1 MSSRNSFLSIAA
13 ILAFAA
19 AASAQVGVNYSFS
32 QAAGAYVPITGGTQI
47 AQGSTSNTMDDN
59 TYPVTLPFAFGFD
72 GASYTSIN
80 VQTNGWLSF
89 GATAPGTQYTP
100 LSSTAAVPGI
110 VSAFGRDLQAG
121 YVFSGTRTLGSD
133 QLTNVNVSSNGPL
146 QVGDQITGTG
156 IATGATVLAIA
167 GNVITMS
174 AVATATST
182 NTAVTAYGPWSEMR
196 YETQGVSP
204 NQVFIVQWS
213 GFRRFGTTLTTN
225 QDLTLNFQV
234 RLYESNGDIECVYG
248 NCTPGVTT
256 FTTTN
261 QVGLRGPTNVFPA
274 NINNRLNTKGVN
286 DDWINSVAG
295 TTNASGMVFN
305 NVAPANVITSGL
317 TYKWTLPA
325 GTPATN
331 TSYGAGCGS
340 SFSSAY
346 QLFTTAASASAA
358 LSNTSLSMT
367 NVGTG
372 YLLAPGS
379 AVYVTPSGTATSLT
393 LGDDAETSVAL
404 SAAMPYPGGSASS
417 LFVCSNGFVSAATG
431 NGTGFTPSGAAFC
444 NMTQAVWGCWHDF
457 NPNEAGSGT
466 IKFEEVGGIAYV
478 TWENVESYPGVPTV
492 NPGTMQLQ
500 FDVATGN
507 VDLVF
512 GLLDAIG
519 GSSFGDNYL
528 VGYSPAGANADPGST
543 DFATALPLVTGAADV
558 FPLALSVSA
567 TPVLGTSIIYTT
579 SNIPASALI
588 SADLISLGQI
598 NPGISVAG
606 APGCLQLVD
615 LSLAATTLLIGSPSA
630 TLSFSV
636 PNDAG
641 LVGLPLNVQSASF
654 VPGINPLNVITSNGI
669 RSVVGN
675 F

>member
-1 MSSRNSFLSIAA
+1 MSPRNSLLSVAA
-13 ILAFAA
+13 TLAFAA

-32 QAAGAYVPITGGTQI
+32 QTAGTYVPITGGTQI
-47 AQGSTSNTMDDN
+47 ALGTSANTLDDN
-59 TYPVTLPFAFGFD
+59 TFTATLPFAFIFD
-72 GASYTSIN
+72 GAPQTTIN
-80 VQTNGWLSF
+80 ISTNGFLTF
-89 GATAPGTQYTP
+89 GATAPGTTNYAA
-100 LSSTAAVPGI
+100 LSSTTAYAGAVAAF
-110 VSAFGRDLQAG
+110 ARDLQSG
-121 YVFSGTRTLGSD
+121 YVFAGTRTLGSD
-133 QLTNVNVSSNGPL
+133 QLTGVTSNGPL
-146 QVGDQITGTG
+146 QVGDTLVGTG

-174 AVATATST
+174 AVATASST
-182 NTAVTAYGPWSEMR
+182 NSAVTAYGPWSEIR
-196 YETQGVSP
+196 TETQGVSP

-213 GFRRFGTTLTTN
+213 GFKRFGTTLTTV
-225 QDLTLNFQV
+225 QDMRLNFQI
-234 RLYESNGDIECVYG
+234 RLHESNGDVECVYG
-248 NCTPGVTT
+248 DCTPGATT
-256 FTTTN
+256 LTTVN
-261 QVGLRGPTNVFPA
+261 QVGLRGPTNAFPA

-286 DDWINSVAG
+286 DNWINSVAG

-305 NVAPANVITSGL
+305 NAAPANVIASGL

-331 TSYGAGCGS
+331 TSYGTGCGAS
-340 SFSSAY
+340 YASAY
-346 QLFTTAASASAA
+346 QLFTTAASASAT
-358 LSNTSLSMT
+358 LSNTSLSLT

-372 YLLAPGS
+372 YLFAPGS
-379 AVYVTPSGTATSLT
+379 AAYVTPSGTATSLT

-444 NMTQAVWGCWHDF
+444 SMTQAVWGCWHDF
-457 NPNEAGSGT
+457 NPSEAGSGA
-466 IKFEEVGGIAYV
+466 IKFEEVGGIAYI
-478 TWENVESYPGVPTV
+478 TWENVESYPGAPTV

-507 VDLVF
+507 VNMVF
-512 GLLDAIG
+512 GLLDAVG

-528 VGYSPAGANADPGST
+528 VGYSPAGANTDPGST
-543 DFATALPLVTGAADV
+543 NFATALPLVTGAADV
-558 FPLALSVSA
+558 SPLALSVSA

-579 SNIPASALI
+579 SSIPASALI

-630 TLSFSV
+630 TLSFSI

-641 LVGLPLNVQSASF
+641 LVGLPLNVQSASY